1 MSHHEEPTAM
11 SAPDSSPAA
20 GYVLELRQKFT
31 VLQNR
36 YDLVR
41 VERGAALPLAYAEQK
56 RFSLK
61 EKVTFWSGNDRREV
75 AFTIA
80 ARNIIELVGTY
91 DVRGPA
97 DELLATIRKDAK
109 TSLLRSTYRI
119 ELPGGAVVTG
129 QERGQLKAV
138 LRRVVG
144 LASDLPWPFP
154 IHFDFLGTDG
164 RPVLAVERQMRLR
177 DVYHVPVTDGR
188 LDWRVAAAVAVA
200 VDAFMNR

>member
-1 MSHHEEPTAM
+1 MSHSEEAGAIP
-11 SAPDSSPAA
+11 APDSSPAP
-20 GYVLELRQKFT
+20 GYVLELRQRFT
-31 VLQNR
+31 VIQNR

-41 VERGAALPLAYAEQK
+41 VDRGSAVPLAYAEQK

-61 EKVTFWSGNDRREV
+61 EKVTFWATGDKRDV

-80 ARNIIELVGTY
+80 ARNVLELVGTY
-91 DVRGPA
+91 DVRGPG

-109 TSLLRSTYRI
+109 TSLLRSTYRV

-129 QERGQLKAV
+129 QERGQVKAV

-144 LASDLPWPFP
+144 LASDFPWPFP
-154 IHFDFLGTDG
+154 IHFDFLGPDG

-188 LDWRVAAAVAVA
+188 LDWRVAAAAAVA